1 MDELGQSI
9 TVVPMEPKHIED
21 LERLEKECFSTPWSF
36 DSLVS
41 ELSNPLAVFRVA
53 EIGGRVAGYV
63 GMHHI
68 VEEGY
73 ICNIAVFPQF
83 RRLGAAAMLME
94 ELFSY
99 AKENGMATISLEVRE
114 SNAAARELYEKFQFE
129 VAGERKNF
137 YANPTENALIM
148 TKTFGRLFEF

>member
-9 TVVPMEPKHIED
+9 VVSEMEPKHIED

-68 VEEGY
+68 VDEGY

-83 RRLGAAAMLME
+83 RRHGVATMLME
-94 ELFSY
+94 ELVSY
-99 AKENGMATISLEVRE
+99 AKENDMATISLEVRE
-114 SNAAARELYEKFQFE
+114 SNLTAREFYEKFQFE
-129 VAGERKNF
+129 VVGERKNF